1 MAHLMFGCLLE
12 RPDSASWFEAA
23 RIVDYLYT
31 LLVFDY
37 TFYLTTISQKP
48 CNSLRILVAGLVH
61 LHNKCAQ
68 YDTDQIV

>member
-12 RPDSASWFEAA
+12 RPDSANWCEAA

-37 TFYLTTISQKP
+37 TFI
-48 CNSLRILVAGLVH
+48 
-61 LHNKCAQ
+61 
-68 YDTDQIV
+68 